1 MPIPLL
7 FIGAGAVTAVGGGA
21 KTAKAVMDN
30 SRAKSI
36 NEKAEEKI
44 RLAANKLDR
53 PRKQCGEALENL
65 GKEKMFILNT
75 SMRKFLFL
83 LEEIKNVEFTN
94 SLGLNELNSLHIDK
108 NTFDGLKA
116 MEDFASSMMSGTVA
130 GAAGGAFV
138 AFGAYNAATTFAA
151 ASTGT
156 AISSLS
162 GIAASNAT
170 LAFFGGGSL
179 AAGGLGMAGGTAVLG
194 GLVAGP
200 ALLVL
205 GLITGAK
212 ASKNLDNAYA
222 NEAKAKEI
230 CEQYAA
236 AAEQCNAI
244 RSRTNLFY
252 SLLARL
258 DTYFLPL
265 IDCLGNV
272 IEDEGTDYAAFSQ
285 EARRI
290 VAAAASVAGAI
301 KAVLDTPIL
310 TEEGDLTQE
319 SEQVVDDILPVVE
332 AVRGEID
339 TEA

>member
-7 FIGAGAVTAVGGGA
+7 FIGIGAASAIGGAA
-21 KTAKAVMDN
+21 KTAKAVKDN
-30 SRAKSI
+30 SSAKKI
-36 NEKAEEKI
+36 NEKAEERI
-44 RLAANKLDR
+44 RQAADKLDR
-53 PRKQCGEALENL
+53 PRRQCGEALENL
-65 GKEKMFILNT
+65 GKEKLFILNT
-75 SMRKFLFL
+75 SIGKFLHSF
-83 LEEIKNVEFTN
+83 ERIKNVELTD
-94 SLGLNELNSLHIDK
+94 SLGLDELNNLHIDR
-108 NTFDGLKA
+108 NMFDDLKE
-116 MEDFASSMMSGTVA
+116 MEDFASTMLSGTA
-130 GAAGGAFV
+130 TGAAGGALV

-200 ALLVL
+200 ALLVM

-222 NEAKAKEI
+222 NEAKSEEI
-230 CEQYAA
+230 CEQLAA

-252 SLLARL
+252 GLLARL
-258 DTYFLPL
+258 DTYFIML
-265 IDCLGNV
+265 IDSLENV
-272 IEDEGTDYAAFSQ
+272 IRDEGTDYAAFSP
-285 EARRI
+285 EAKQI
-290 VAAAASVAGAI
+290 VAASASVAGAI

-310 TEEGDLTQE
+310 TEEGNLTEE
-319 SEQVVDDILPVVE
+319 SGQIVDDILPVAEV
-332 AVRGEID
+332 IKDNLD
-339 TEA
+339 TDA